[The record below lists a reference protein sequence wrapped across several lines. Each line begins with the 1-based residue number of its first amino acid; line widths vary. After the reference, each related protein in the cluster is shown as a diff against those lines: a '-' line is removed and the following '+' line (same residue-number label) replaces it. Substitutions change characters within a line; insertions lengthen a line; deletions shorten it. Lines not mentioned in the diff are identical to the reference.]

1 MLRDFLTPEAFEI
14 GIIRYLKRF
23 SYQNTVSQHLW
34 ESLSN
39 VSVLCARV
47 GGSEMNTHL
56 NDQVPGA
63 ACLILSVQRIEISMK
78 DDILNVK
85 SVLFC

>member
-14 GIIRYLKRF
+14 GIIRYLKHF

-39 VSVLCARV
+39 VSAWVHVRV
-47 GGSEMNTHL
+47 
-56 NDQVPGA
+56 
-63 ACLILSVQRIEISMK
+63 VQS
-78 DDILNVK
+78 LT
-85 SVLFC
+85 LT